1 MNLEKNNYN
10 RKVITILK
18 DENECDVTGQKDIL
32 LLQKEFYA
40 KLYSSILSDNSS
52 NDDIVSKFF
61 PSNLEHPVVS
71 NEGKATCDKI
81 LYIDELKESVRKMKN
96 NKTPGVDGIPV
107 EFYKI
112 FWHDIKDI
120 LYDSYCYSIESGS
133 LSISYKQGII
143 TLIPK
148 QEKDTHYLKNWR
160 PISLLTVDYKI
171 LSSALATR
179 LKSELITLIH
189 EDQTGFVKGRYIG
202 ESIRNVIEIIEYM
215 EVEDNPGVIMAIDFQ
230 KAYRQLSKINA

>member
-1 MNLEKNNYN
+1 
-10 RKVITILK
+10 
-18 DENECDVTGQKDIL
+18 
-32 LLQKEFYA
+32 
-40 KLYSSILSDNSS
+40 
-52 NDDIVSKFF
+52 
-61 PSNLEHPVVS
+61 
-71 NEGKATCDKI
+71 
-81 LYIDELKESVRKMKN
+81 MKN
-96 NKTPGVDGIPV
+96 NKTPSVDGIPI

-133 LSISYKQGII
+133 LSISQKQGII

-148 QEKDTHYLKNWR
+148 QEKDTHYLKKWR

-189 EDQTGFVKGRYIG
+189 EDQTGFVKGHYIG
-202 ESIRNVIEIIEYM
+202 ESIRKVI
-215 EVEDNPGVIMAIDFQ
+215 
-230 KAYRQLSKINA
+230 